1 MIFRFPVYLVLIL
14 FLSACSGPGYYV
26 QAISGQWKLMHAR
39 QDIQSLLD
47 DPETSSELS
56 NQLKT
61 VDEIKAFA
69 EGILDLPTNGN
80 YSSYVEINA
89 DAVVWNVVATDEFSL
104 AAKNWCFP
112 VAGCVPY
119 RGFFK
124 QEKAE
129 SSAARLR
136 KKAMDVFVS
145 PAIAYSTLGWFSDPL
160 LSTMLTGSDIRLSAY
175 LFHELA
181 HLRLYIKD
189 DADFN
194 EGYAS
199 FVEHAG
205 IQAWLE
211 STRQQDKLL
220 QWQQLQ
226 NAEQDFSSLVQ
237 KVRGELARLYRS
249 TDTEAE
255 KRKQKARVLR
265 TFELSHAQLINE
277 KWNGQQYYAGWF
289 ESPVNNARLALYNAY
304 AGNQCAFQVLFK
316 QAEGDMGK
324 FHQLAEQKSR
334 LEKKKRKEW
343 LTQSCTATD
352 FVNGI

>member
-1 MIFRFPVYLVLIL
+1 MIFRFPVCLVLIL

-56 NQLKT
+56 KQLKT

-69 EGILDLPTNGN
+69 EDILDLPANDN

-104 AAKNWCFP
+104 VAKKWCFP

-160 LSTMLTGSDIRLSAY
+160 LSTMLTGSDTRLAAY

-199 FVEHAG
+199 FVEQIG
-205 IQAWLE
+205 VQVWLD
-211 STRQQDKLL
+211 SNRQQDKLL

-226 NAEQDFSSLVQ
+226 NAGQDFSSLVQ

-255 KRKQKARVLR
+255 KREKKDWILHA
-265 TFELSHAQLINE
+265 FKLSHEQLVADR
-277 KWNGQQYYAGWF
+277 WNGQRYYAGWF

-334 LEKKKRKEW
+334 LEKVKRKEW

-352 FVNGI
+352 FVNSI